1 MRLNHEDIKERL
13 PEYIKEA
20 AIPDEVKTHLGKCIE
35 CSQELSLLQALNK
48 ATVPEPGNMFFETLP
63 QKVRIS
69 LKRKKGFLL
78 RLAPAFALIAVAVAA
93 GFIYHMTSK
102 PHLDNGFLISDPFAS
117 QVYELSGLS
126 PDDLPSISDTIQD
139 EEIYLSEETPFQWE
153 FATLSS
159 EEMKDLNENLKIK
172 KENGGVL

>member
-1 MRLNHEDIKERL
+1 MKLNHEDIKEKL
-13 PEYIKEA
+13 PEYIRAKA
-20 AIPDEVKTHLGKCIE
+20 VPDEVKTHLEKCIE
-35 CSQELSLLQALNK
+35 CSQEISLLQALNE
-48 ATVPEPGNMFFETLP
+48 AVVPEPGNMFFETLP

-78 RLAPAFALIAVAVAA
+78 RLAPAFALITVAVAA
-93 GFIYHMTSK
+93 GFIYYMASE
-102 PHLDNGFLISDPFAS
+102 PHLDNGLLLSDPFAS

-139 EEIYLSEETPFQWE
+139 EGIYLSKETPFQWE
-153 FATLSS
+153 FAALSS

-172 KENGGVL
+172 EENGGVL

>member
-93 GFIYHMTSK
+93 GFIYHMTSE
-102 PHLDNGFLISDPFAS
+102 PHLDNGFLLSDPFAS

>member
-35 CSQELSLLQALNK
+35 CSQELSLLRALNK

-78 RLAPAFALIAVAVAA
+78 RLAPAFALIVVAVAA
-93 GFIYHMTSK
+93 GFIYHMTSE
-102 PHLDNGFLISDPFAS
+102 PHLDNGFLLSDPFAS
-117 QVYELSGLS
+117 QVYDLSYLE
-126 PDDLPSISDTIQD
+126 PEDIPSISETIHENELYITD
-139 EEIYLSEETPFQWE
+139 ESSFIKE
-153 FATLSS
+153 FASLRS
-159 EEMKDLNENLKIK
+159 EEMEDLYEALKIINS
-172 KENGGVL
+172 NGGVL